1 MTYGTTGSERKHAMN
16 INAPR
21 CDDRMHAWRRW
32 SVIGFAAAAC
42 ALGVGGAWTPP
53 PVGTALAGECFQKGA
68 YMPPPCTAVPSPGG
82 LGTVQQAV
90 PDSGLNACQNQ
101 AAMATSL
108 GLIPMVCAPTVPGQP
123 GG

>member
-1 MTYGTTGSERKHAMN
+1 MTT
-16 INAPR
+16 NAPR
-21 CDDRMHAWRRW
+21 TDDRIHTWRRW

-42 ALGVGGAWTPP
+42 ALAAGGAWTSPE
-53 PVGTALAGECFQKGA
+53 GTAIAGECFQKGA
-68 YMPPPCTAVPSPGG
+68 YMPPPCTATPSPGG
-82 LGTVQQAV
+82 LGTVVPAV